1 MSYSII
7 FSHPFKYQISSVLA
21 LLIISSQHF
30 LQIIY
35 FGNESSKMTSISQVL
50 VLLAQLIGSLSIEAS
65 QTQGFSYGGSL
76 RYISHSNLCNLIF
89 GEISFS
95 EKSKGRLGN
104 KKLPKS
110 IVPDVPSPM
119 ELHIPGVRIVSLVA
133 GGM

>member
-76 RYISHSNLCNLIF
+76 SHSNLCNLIF
-89 GEISFS
+89 GKISFS